1 VALIA
6 VVGLTV
12 TVVILASDSN
22 EAANTTPPGLG
33 GIRYGG
39 FNPATGQPE
48 SAPLP
53 SSPRGP
59 DEGTPGSVSSTNR
72 PQASRKRKGPAA

>member
-1 VALIA
+1 MALIA

-53 SSPRGP
+53 
-59 DEGTPGSVSSTNR
+59 
-72 PQASRKRKGPAA
+72 Q